1 MNTVAAPSPSSATPA
16 PPNSPAPIDAAP
28 NPVTAIPAIA
38 RRLLRPERSTATSRN
53 AAIGATLLARRA
65 GNTAETTLTSV
76 PATGEELITV
86 PLEITTD
93 PDGRS
98 MPIADIIHASPAV
111 SVRVMVVVPFDRW
124 RCRGHGTLR
133 LAADALLTS
142 T

>member
-1 MNTVAAPSPSSATPA
+1 M
-16 PPNSPAPIDAAP
+16 
-28 NPVTAIPAIA
+28 TAIPAIA

-76 PATGEELITV
+76 PATSEMITV

-98 MPIADIIHASPAV
+98 MPIADIIDASPAATPTPASRPV
-111 SVRVMVVVPFDRW
+111 TEAIKPTAS
-124 RCRGHGTLR
+124 
-133 LAADALLTS
+133 ASTS
-142 T
+142 TDDITCLRPAPIARNIAISLVRWATRIENEL